1 MSNWTI
7 GSRSGNFNAV
17 IPVCT
22 DTGIKWVD
30 LAELAQP
37 SASACP
43 ANAPLDSDVVTG
55 PDGDTLERGCLDR
68 PRATIDRCERGS
80 VSILVLF
87 MGLVLFALV
96 ALVWNTGEVTT
107 AKIEAQTAADSAA
120 YSSVVWT
127 SRGLNLIA
135 ATNAQIVNDAS
146 AAAVASAMGAQ
157 AIALLVQA
165 GGRTIADVVT
175 LVNAT
180 IAFVNASA
188 AAAATFG
195 AGSGLVAAA
204 LAKMV
209 TAAIHVGQSISDLVL
224 AFQIS
229 NDLGGL
235 IQPFSDFEKLGEHLR
250 ALGAYQNAWL
260 LAIPVLIDEQRKQLE
275 RYYDCDIAL
284 MHPPGHQ
291 LDQAEG
297 PVGDTKGLIR
307 PPLCTGDESNI
318 SIPLALRLIYDLY
331 GKSGTNAGWYHD
343 ERLRDFKRIPVKPFP
358 LTFHAAAGVAYA
370 AQLLVAS
377 GNYHT
382 LTTAW
387 GPLEYGPYG
396 SGGHDRWPDYTV
408 LAIASKRTSN
418 DNSKQ
423 MPSRPLN
430 LMALQIFGESR
441 DVRPVAYA
449 TAETFNGVDGFLS
462 VFDIN
467 GRKPFQELG
476 AIYPWRMWTD
486 WGWQWSGRLS
496 HTSDLFVRD
505 AANAFEA
512 MGFKVKA
519 GSRAAAVH

>member
-1 MSNWTI
+1 M
-7 GSRSGNFNAV
+7 
-17 IPVCT
+17 CT
-22 DTGIKWVD
+22 DTGIKWFD

-68 PRATIDRCERGS
+68 PRASIGRCERGS

-127 SRGLNLIA
+127 SRALNLTA

-146 AAAVASAMGAQ
+146 AAAVSSAMYAQALALVIQAGVRTGVDVATLISAASA
-157 AIALLVQA
+157 L
-165 GGRTIADVVT
+165 
-175 LVNAT
+175 
-180 IAFVNASA
+180 ASAVA
-188 AAAATFG
+188 AAAASLG
-195 AGSGLVAAA
+195 AASGAVVAAT
-204 LAKMV
+204 AKVV
-209 TAAIHVGQSISDLVL
+209 TAAIHVGQSISDLIL
-224 AFQIS
+224 AFQIV
-229 NDLGGL
+229 DDIGGF
-235 IQPFSDFEKLGEHLR
+235 IQPVKDTIKLGEHLR
-250 ALGAYQNAWL
+250 ALGAYQKAWL
-260 LAIPVLIDEQRKQLE
+260 LATPVLIDEQRKQLE

-297 PVGDTKGLIR
+297 PVGDAKGLIR
-307 PPLCTGDESNI
+307 PPLCTGDALNI
-318 SIPLALRLIYDLY
+318 FTPLALRLIYDLY

-343 ERLRDFKRIPVKPFP
+343 ERLRDFKRIPVKPLP
-358 LTFHAAAGVAYA
+358 VAFHLAAGVAFG

-387 GPLEYGPYG
+387 GIGEYGPYG

-430 LMALQIFGESR
+430 LMASQIFGESR

-467 GRKPFQELG
+467 GFKPFQELG
-476 AIYPWRMWTD
+476 VIYPWRMWTD
-486 WGWQWSGRLS
+486 WGWQWAGRLS